1 MAGMNR
7 PVGLSIG
14 CGLVRDACEEPA
26 PGGLCGLPPVCSV
39 PESVNRVQPTPGR
52 AGGVAGSLGPLGAR
66 AVQVRSKCMERKHV
80 QSKHAQGKYA
90 SNRGAAHRFSVEGWQ
105 IHCTGST
112 GNRWSTFPTQHME
125 ALLLWF
131 DRSGQRQRAEA
142 GRNKSIGWAER
153 GAKTNKL
160 KQAPRLL
167 PRRAQRGPGLCRWGA
182 PGRAGRPGPLGVA
195 TRESLISPGVA
206 GRGSRVGDPPRPCQ
220 PCRADAGEPW
230 SLVTPVRERIDK
242 ILNHTPRFR
251 DRDDDDDIH
260 NLHTPC
266 FRYRDDTSPLHMTL
280 HFPESRSAVRVSQRT
295 DNIQSFQCINCDYYA
310 SRKLKLSVNTLR
322 LLSLLEAQA
331 SVTVACRKVEQVRSN
346 CGRANGLLP
355 PTVAYNEAYALML
368 AAGGL

>member
-220 PCRADAGEPW
+220 PCRKAGGPAAAGSVKGSARSSVSRGQGRSESEERCSVHFAEPAADRRTAAVSHSPGAA
-230 SLVTPVRERIDK
+230 PVRARK
-242 ILNHTPRFR
+242 YGR
-251 DRDDDDDIH
+251 
-260 NLHTPC
+260 
-266 FRYRDDTSPLHMTL
+266 
-280 HFPESRSAVRVSQRT
+280 RT
-295 DNIQSFQCINCDYYA
+295 
-310 SRKLKLSVNTLR
+310 RLR
-322 LLSLLEAQA
+322 CA
-331 SVTVACRKVEQVRSN
+331 
-346 CGRANGLLP
+346 
-355 PTVAYNEAYALML
+355 
-368 AAGGL
+368 